1 MIYKCDCGKEF
12 TNSQSFNGH
21 RSICPIYL
29 GDKWYLREK
38 QLRELGKRSSEINKI
53 NYLKI
58 KEQKKL
64 KWISEQHT
72 CEKCGKVMTEKF
84 GSGRFCSRS
93 CANSR
98 IRTDEIK
105 QKISSSV
112 KCTLNK
118 LDFRPTK
125 SWKNKSGNSNS
136 KFYTG
141 YFNKIY
147 CESSYELIFL
157 IYCFDNN
164 IKVERCPFKFSYTYD
179 NKKHLYFPD
188 FYLPEYDMIIELKG
202 KNQYYK
208 KDVVKLKAESVKDH
222 SYLIIWDEDITNKY
236 IPWILNRY
244 GLTKETLSS
253 FLKNKLD
260 ISNPI
265 KEDRKH
271 KPRTKGYKWIHNDIL
286 KKSISVSPEKLEQYL
301 NNGWKMK
308 RIFYK

>member
-1 MIYKCDCGKEF
+1 
-12 TNSQSFNGH
+12 
-21 RSICPIYL
+21 
-29 GDKWYLREK
+29 
-38 QLRELGKRSSEINKI
+38 
-53 NYLKI
+53 
-58 KEQKKL
+58 
-64 KWISEQHT
+64 
-72 CEKCGKVMTEKF
+72 
-84 GSGRFCSRS
+84 
-93 CANSR
+93 
-98 IRTDEIK
+98 
-105 QKISSSV
+105 
-112 KCTLNK
+112 
-118 LDFRPTK
+118 
-125 SWKNKSGNSNS
+125 
-136 KFYTG
+136 
-141 YFNKIY
+141 
-147 CESSYELIFL
+147 
-157 IYCFDNN
+157 
-164 IKVERCPFKFSYTYD
+164 
-179 NKKHLYFPD
+179 
-188 FYLPEYDMIIELKG
+188 MIIELKG

-271 KPRTKGYKWIHNDIL
+271 KSRTKGYKWIHNDIL